1 MDLLHRIRALA
12 DEAAETGQL
21 ALAQALHAVANL
33 GGKGP
38 AALVYV
44 EQGQE
49 SVLVVGPDL
58 PAVKRSLG
66 IEDLTEFSTRNA
78 PRGTTTRAVR
88 EFRFVE

>member
-1 MDLLHRIRALA
+1 MDLLHRVRALA

-21 ALAQALHAVANL
+21 ALAQALHAVVNL

-44 EQGQE
+44 EQYQE
-49 SVLVVGPDL
+49 PIVVVGPDL
-58 PAVKRSLG
+58 PAVRRSLG
-66 IEDLTEFSTRNA
+66 IDDLAEFNA
-78 PRGTTTRAVR
+78 LNGPGGTTARVVR